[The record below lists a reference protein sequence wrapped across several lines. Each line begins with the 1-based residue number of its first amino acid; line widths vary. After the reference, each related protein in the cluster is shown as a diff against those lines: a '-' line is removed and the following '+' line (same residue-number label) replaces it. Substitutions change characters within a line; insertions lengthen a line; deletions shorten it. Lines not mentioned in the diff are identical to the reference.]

1 MIRKKKTKSIN
12 NKQSNNTHEMLKAFH
27 EKEKAKMLEERVRK
41 INEQEKKL
49 HKEFIKN
56 EKKPLEKIIK
66 SCQYQIDKDL
76 DDIKF
81 KDIDI

>member
-1 MIRKKKTKSIN
+1 
-12 NKQSNNTHEMLKAFH
+12 
-27 EKEKAKMLEERVRK
+27 MLEEKVRK

-66 SCQYQIDKDL
+66 SCQNQIDKDL